1 MFVDRGDKRV
11 DVTAAVPKLKKL
23 AFFFRLHRDQVRI
36 GIEKLAEGGTKFFG
50 VQLRKIDEGQIML
63 TESELPDNLARRRIT
78 QLGGK
83 HNRAEDILTLRSRPA
98 QSLTP
103 RNESKVRP
111 HAQPDET
118 FLQRHRLGIRLEKA
132 GAPKI
137 IQRLLRRV
145 TLSDLGG
152 SAQIIKFPIERRPIQ
167 CARSQVYRLAKIMP
181 ATGDNGELFGVA
193 DSDRA
198 GQHRHRAPGNCPG
211 KANHEKCDAENPK
224 NP

>member
-1 MFVDRGDKRV
+1 MF
-11 DVTAAVPKLKKL
+11 
-23 AFFFRLHRDQVRI
+23 
-36 GIEKLAEGGTKFFG
+36 
-50 VQLRKIDEGQIML
+50 
-63 TESELPDNLARRRIT
+63 TESELPDNLARPRVA

-83 HNRAEDILTLRSRPA
+83 HDRAEDILAFCSRAA
-98 QSLTP
+98 QSITP
-103 RNESKVRP
+103 CNQSKVRP
-111 HAQPDET
+111 HSQPDET
-118 FLQRHRLGIRLEKA
+118 FLQRHRRRIWLEKT

-137 IQRLLRRV
+137 IQRLLRRLA
-145 TLSDLGG
+145 LSDLGG

-167 CARSQVYRLAKIMP
+167 CAVSQIDRLAKIMP